1 MKNKNILMVAYSEYS
16 RDARIRREAEA
27 LTEIGYNVD
36 FFVLKEKQSPLV
48 DTSVNL
54 IHLNLEQY
62 RGNSNLNYI
71 LSYFNFFFQSFMKIL
86 WLYPKKKYKIIYT
99 HNMPDFI
106 VFLGLIPKLFGC
118 KLIHDVHDLMP
129 DIYKSKFKSSFAN
142 IIYYLLLIQEK
153 ISCMLADKII
163 TVSDIGFDILTNQHN
178 IRGNKI
184 AIIRNFADKN
194 IFSPMQLSADK
205 NNDFN
210 LIHHG
215 TISDRFGLRYIIE
228 EMKIICKK
236 YSNVKL
242 HFYGKGDGKE
252 EIILNEMIKD
262 NKLTK
267 NVFLHGQIQLDE
279 IPRKINWADVG
290 IVSYKQDPST
300 DIFTPLKLLE
310 YIAMEKPIV
319 TVHTKAIA
327 MLVKDAKLLYYD
339 NGKEDSFSNAITS
352 LITNKGELDLLKR
365 EAIKL
370 NKKINWVKEKKVLQE
385 IVNTLLKH

>member
-1 MKNKNILMVAYSEYS
+1 MAERNILMIAYSEYS

-27 LTEIGYNVD
+27 LTEIGCAVD
-36 FFVLKEKQSPLV
+36 FFVLQEDNVSQIN
-48 DTSVNL
+48 TNINL
-54 IHLNLEQY
+54 IPLGLKQY
-62 RGNSNLNYI
+62 RGNSNIKYI
-71 LSYFNFFFQSFMKIL
+71 ISYLNFFCQAFIQLL
-86 WLYPKKKYKIIYT
+86 WMYPKKKYRLIYT

-142 IIYYLLLIQEK
+142 ITYYLLLIQEK
-153 ISCMLADKII
+153 ISCMLTDKII
-163 TVSDIGFDILTNQHN
+163 TVSDIALDILVNEHN
-178 IRGNKI
+178 LRKEKI
-184 AIIRNFADKN
+184 SIVRNFADKN
-194 IFSPMQLSADK
+194 IFTPIQLSTDK

-215 TISDRFGLRYIIE
+215 TISDRFGLRYIIK

-252 EIILNEMIKD
+252 EVILNEMIKD

-290 IVSYKQDPST
+290 IVSYKKDPST

-339 NGKEDSFSNAITS
+339 NGIEESFSNAVSS
-352 LITNKGELDLLKR
+352 LITNKEKL
-365 EAIKL
+365 IKL
-370 NKKINWVKEKKVLQE
+370 QKEVKKLNAKINWDKEKKILQRIVTEVLQ
-385 IVNTLLKH
+385 

>member
-1 MKNKNILMVAYSEYS
+1 MKNKNILMIAYSEYS

-27 LTEIGYNVD
+27 LTEIGCAVD
-36 FFVLKEKQSPLV
+36 FFVLQEDNISQIN
-48 DTSVNL
+48 TNINL
-54 IHLNLEQY
+54 IPLGLKQY
-62 RGNSNLNYI
+62 RGNSNIKYI
-71 LSYFNFFFQSFMKIL
+71 ISYLNFFCQAFIQLL
-86 WLYPKKKYKIIYT
+86 WLYPNKKYKIIYT

-106 VFLGLIPKLFGC
+106 VFLGLIPKLFGS

-142 IIYYLLLIQEK
+142 IIYYLLLVQEK

-178 IRGNKI
+178 IRSDKI

-194 IFSPMQLSADK
+194 IFSPMKLSTDK

-252 EIILNEMIKD
+252 ELILNEMIKD

-290 IVSYKQDPST
+290 IVSYKKDPST

-339 NGKEDSFSNAITS
+339 NGTEDSFNNAITS
-352 LITNKGELDLLKR
+352 LITNKGKINLLKK

-370 NKKINWVKEKKVLQE
+370 NKQINWAKEKIVLQE

>member
-86 WLYPKKKYKIIYT
+86 WLYPKKRYKIIYT

-118 KLIHDVHDLMP
+118 KLIHDIHDLMP
-129 DIYKSKFKSSFAN
+129 DIYKSKFKSAFAN

-163 TVSDIGFDILTNQHN
+163 TVSDIALDILINDHKL
-178 IRGNKI
+178 RKEKI
-184 AIIRNFADKN
+184 SVVRNFADKD
-194 IFSPMQLSADK
+194 IFTPMKLNTNR
-205 NNDFN
+205 NNDLN

-215 TISDRFGLRYIIE
+215 TISDRFGLRYIIK
-228 EMKIICKK
+228 EMETICKE
-236 YSNVKL
+236 YSHVKL

-252 EIILNEMIKD
+252 EVILAKMINES
-262 NKLTK
+262 KLTK
-267 NVFLHGQIQLDE
+267 NVFLHGQIQLDD
-279 IPRKINWADVG
+279 IPRKISAADIG
-290 IVSYKQDPST
+290 IVSYKKDPST

-327 MLVKDAKLLYYD
+327 MLIKDAKLLYYE
-339 NGKEDSFSNAITS
+339 NGLEESFSNAIFS
-352 LITNKGELDLLKR
+352 LITNEGKLDSLTK
-365 EAIKL
+365 ETIKL
-370 NKKINWVKEKKVLQE
+370 NNQINWGKEKKILQNVV
-385 IVNTLLKH
+385 VNLCQ

>member
-1 MKNKNILMVAYSEYS
+1 MIAYSEFS

-27 LTEIGYNVD
+27 LTEIGCAVD
-36 FFVLKEKQSPLV
+36 FFVLQEDNISQINTNIILIPLG
-48 DTSVNL
+48 L
-54 IHLNLEQY
+54 KQY
-62 RGNSNLNYI
+62 RGNSNIKYI
-71 LSYFNFFFQSFMKIL
+71 ISYLNFFCQAFIQLL
-86 WLYPKKKYKIIYT
+86 WMYPKKKYRLIYT

-163 TVSDIGFDILTNQHN
+163 TVSDIVINILINDHHL
-178 IRGNKI
+178 RKEKI
-184 AIIRNFADKN
+184 LVVRNFADKN
-194 IFSPMQLSADK
+194 IFKPMEPFTKK
-205 NNDFN
+205 NSDFN

-215 TISDRFGLRYIIE
+215 TISDRFGLRYIIR

-236 YSNVKL
+236 HSNVKL
-242 HFYGKGDGKE
+242 HFFGKGDGKE
-252 EIILNEMIKD
+252 EIILMKMIKE
-262 NKLTK
+262 NQLTK
-267 NVFLHGQIQLDE
+267 NIFLHGQIQLNE
-279 IPRKINWADVG
+279 IPRKINWADIG
-290 IVSYKQDPST
+290 IVSYKKDPST

-327 MLVKDAKLLYYD
+327 MLVKDANLLYYE
-339 NGKEDSFSNAITS
+339 NGIKESFSNAISS
-352 LITNKGELDLLKR
+352 LITNKEKL
-365 EAIKL
+365 IKL
-370 NKKINWVKEKKVLQE
+370 KKEVKKLNTEINWEKEKKILQSVV
-385 IVNTLLKH
+385 VNLLK